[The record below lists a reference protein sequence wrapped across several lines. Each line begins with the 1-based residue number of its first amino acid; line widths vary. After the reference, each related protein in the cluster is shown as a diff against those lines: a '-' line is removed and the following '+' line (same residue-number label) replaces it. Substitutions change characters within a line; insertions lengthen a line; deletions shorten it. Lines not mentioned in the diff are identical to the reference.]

1 MWRGACLVVAAALI
15 AEPAAAGAQSVAG
28 GALLVC
34 RPESA
39 LWCEGGGCRPVT
51 GPTALIINFAGRTLA
66 RCAVDGCAALPYDT
80 TAAGDFVRYSVNG
93 GAAVLTVTNPADR
106 FTDAAFVGVGVVLSF
121 GTCFPAISR

>member
-1 MWRGACLVVAAALI
+1 MWRCVCSVVTAALT
-15 AEPAAAGAQSVAG
+15 AAPAAAGVLPAAG

-39 LWCEGGGCRPVT
+39 LWCAAGGCGPVA
-51 GPTALIINFAGRTLA
+51 GPAALIIDFAGRTLA
-66 RCAVDGCAALPYDT
+66 RCAVDGCAALPYDRT
-80 TAAGDFVRYSVNG
+80 VAGDFVRYSVNG

>member
-15 AEPAAAGAQSVAG
+15 AAPAAAGAQSVAG

-39 LWCEGGGCRPVT
+39 LWCAAGGC
-51 GPTALIINFAGRTLA
+51 GPAAGPSALIIDFAGRTLA
-66 RCAVDGCAALPYDT
+66 RCAGDGCDATPYSDA
-80 TAAGDFVRYSVNG
+80 AAGGFVRYSVNG
-93 GAAVLTVTNPADR
+93 GAAVLTVSNPADR